1 MSEPIIVNFYDEN
14 DEVIKTFSRSRIS
27 WEFFKRA
34 QSTRPP
40 ENGDITEDNLR
51 AIRQLVCDFYDNQFT
66 EEELIKFSSVNE
78 ILLISTEICY
88 RLIKL
93 LKEQGIT
100 LPNAET
106 AAE

>member
-40 ENGDITEDNLR
+40 
-51 AIRQLVCDFYDNQFT
+51 
-66 EEELIKFSSVNE
+66 KME
-78 ILLISTEICY
+78 ILPKIIY
-88 RLIKL
+88 AR
-93 LKEQGIT
+93 
-100 LPNAET
+100 
-106 AAE
+106 